1 MTERVAQR
9 IRELVTEI
17 RQHDYNY
24 HVLDQPTIGDS
35 QYDLLL
41 SELKQLET
49 EYPELLDPN
58 SPTQRVGAKP
68 DSGFEEVVHRMPML
82 SLDNVFDL
90 DDFRQFVER
99 MKDRLDQSEAPHLTA
114 EPKLDGLALSI
125 RYEQGRM
132 VLAATRGDGQTGEN
146 VTQNVRTIRSIPLTL
161 KGSNY
166 PEVLEVRGEVIM
178 KKADFAAM
186 NQRLAAAS
194 DKTFVNP
201 RNAAAGSLRQLDPS
215 IVASRPLSFYAYG
228 LGEVSE
234 PLGDTHSEVMDAL
247 KNLGIPVNLGLVSG
261 GPQVIENA
269 YEALLAER
277 DELPYEIDGMVV
289 KVDALSL
296 QNTLGFVA
304 RAPRFATAWKFPAQ
318 EAATRLLAIDVQV
331 GRTGAITPV
340 ARLEPVFVGGVTV
353 SNATLHN
360 FDEVARLDAR
370 PGDQVMVRRAGDVIP
385 QIVRVMTDQRSEVS
399 QPISMPS
406 ECPVCCSPVERA
418 EGEAVIRCSGGLIC
432 RAQRLEH
439 LKHFVSRKA
448 MDIDGVGERLL
459 EILIEKEWVTTPA
472 DLYRLSAESIEG
484 LDRMGEK
491 SANNVVQA
499 IMQSKETTFA
509 RFLYALGIRDVG
521 EATARTL
528 AATFGELDRL
538 INATHDELMEVE
550 DVGPVVAAH
559 IRAFFEVDRNRA
571 VIEDLLD
578 LGVHWQAPSVEVSQD
593 GPDLTGQ
600 TWVLTGTLES
610 MTRDEASDKLR
621 ALGAKVSGSVSAK
634 TTMLVAGPG
643 AGSKLTKAE
652 SLGVDVIDEA
662 ALIALLGGS

>member
-125 RYEQGRM
+125 RYEQGRL

-178 KKADFAAM
+178 KKADFASM

-194 DKTFVNP
+194 EKTFVNP

-247 KNLGIPVNLGLVSG
+247 KNLGIPVNPGLVSG

-406 ECPVCCSPVERA
+406 ECPVCYSPVERA

-499 IMQSKETTFA
+499 IMHSKETTFA

-571 VIEDLLD
+571 VIQDLLD

-643 AGSKLTKAE
+643 AGSKLAKAE
-652 SLGVDVIDEA
+652 SLGVDVINEA

>member
-1 MTERVAQR
+1 MTETVAQR
-9 IRELVTEI
+9 IRELVAEI
-17 RQHDYNY
+17 RKHDYNY
-24 HVLDQPTIGDS
+24 HVLDQPMIGDS
-35 QYDLLL
+35 QYDLLF
-41 SELKQLET
+41 SELKRLES
-49 EYPELLDPN
+49 EHPELLDPN

-68 DSGFEEVVHRMPML
+68 ESGFEEVVHRMPML

-99 MKDRLDQSEAPHLTA
+99 MKDRLDRSEAPHLTA

-125 RYEQGRM
+125 RYEQGRL

-146 VTQNVRTIRSIPLTL
+146 VTNNVRTIRSIPLIL
-161 KGSNY
+161 KASHY
-166 PEVLEVRGEVIM
+166 PDVLEVRGEVIM
-178 KKADFAAM
+178 KKADFSAM
-186 NQRLAAAS
+186 NQTLTEAS
-194 DKTFVNP
+194 EKTFVNP

-234 PLGDTHSEVMDAL
+234 PLGDTHSEVMEAL
-247 KNLGIPVNLGLVSG
+247 KHLGIPVNPGLVSG

-269 YEALLAER
+269 YEALLVER
-277 DELPYEIDGMVV
+277 DALPYEIDGMVV

-296 QNTLGFVA
+296 QNALGFVA

-318 EAATRLLAIDVQV
+318 EAATRLLAIDLQV

-360 FDEVARLDAR
+360 FDEVARLDVR

-385 QIVRVMTDQRSEVS
+385 QIVRVMAEQRSEVP
-399 QPISMPS
+399 QPILIPS
-406 ECPVCCSPVERA
+406 ECPVCQSPVERA

-448 MDIDGVGERLL
+448 MDIDGVGERIL
-459 EILIEKEWVTTPA
+459 EILIEKEWVKTPA

-528 AATFGELDRL
+528 ATTFRELDRL
-538 INATHDELMEVE
+538 IKATHEELMDVE
-550 DVGPVVAAH
+550 DVGPVVASH
-559 IRAFFEVDRNRA
+559 IRAFFEFDRNRE
-571 VIEDLLD
+571 VIQDLVD
-578 LGVHWQAPSVEVSQD
+578 LGVHWPAASVEGPQD

-600 TWVLTGTLES
+600 TWVLTGILET

-643 AGSKLTKAE
+643 AGSKLAKAE
-652 SLGVDVIDEA
+652 SLGIGVIDEA
-662 ALIALLGGS
+662 ALIALLGAS

>member
-41 SELKQLET
+41 SELKRLES
-49 EYPELLDPN
+49 EYPELLEPN

-68 DSGFEEVVHRMPML
+68 DSGFEVVEHRMPML

-178 KKADFAAM
+178 KKADFASM

-194 DKTFVNP
+194 EKTFVNP

-247 KNLGIPVNLGLVSG
+247 KNLGIPVNPGLVSG

-472 DLYRLSAESIEG
+472 DLYRLSAEYIEG

>member
-178 KKADFAAM
+178 KKADFASM

-194 DKTFVNP
+194 EKTFVNP

-247 KNLGIPVNLGLVSG
+247 KNLGIPVNPGLVSG

>member
-9 IRELVTEI
+9 IRELVAEI
-17 RQHDYNY
+17 RQYDYNY

-41 SELKQLET
+41 SELKRLES
-49 EYPELLDPN
+49 EYPELIDPN

-82 SLDNVFDL
+82 SLENVFDL

-99 MKDRLDQSEAPHLTA
+99 IKDRLDQSEAPHLTA

-125 RYEQGRM
+125 RYEQGRL

-146 VTQNVRTIRSIPLTL
+146 VTQNVRTIRSIPLSL
-161 KGSNY
+161 KGSHY
-166 PEVLEVRGEVIM
+166 PDVLEVRGEVIM

-186 NQRLAAAS
+186 NQRLAEAS
-194 DKTFVNP
+194 EKSFVNP
-201 RNAAAGSLRQLDPS
+201 RNAAAGSLRQLDPA

-247 KNLGIPVNLGLVSG
+247 KHLGIPVNPGVVSG
-261 GPQVIENA
+261 AAQVIENA

-289 KVDALSL
+289 KVDSLSL
-296 QNTLGFVA
+296 QNALGFVS
-304 RAPRFATAWKFPAQ
+304 RAPRFATAWKFPGQ

-385 QIVRVMTDQRSEVS
+385 QIVRVMTEQRSEGS
-399 QPISMPS
+399 QVIVMPL
-406 ECPVCCSPVERA
+406 ECPVCQSPVERA

-459 EILIEKEWVTTPA
+459 EILIEKEWVRTPA
-472 DLYRLSAESIEG
+472 DLYRLSAEAIEG

-499 IMQSKETTFA
+499 IMHSKETTFA

-528 AATFGELDRL
+528 ATTFGELDRL

-571 VIEDLLD
+571 VIQDLMD
-578 LGVHWQAPSVEVSQD
+578 LGVHWPAASVDAPQD

-643 AGSKLTKAE
+643 AGSKLDKAE

>member
-178 KKADFAAM
+178 KKADFASM

-194 DKTFVNP
+194 EKTFVNP

-247 KNLGIPVNLGLVSG
+247 KTLGIPVNPGLVSG

-499 IMQSKETTFA
+499 IMHSKETTFA

-571 VIEDLLD
+571 VIQDLLD
-578 LGVHWQAPSVEVSQD
+578 LGVHWQAPSVEASQD

-643 AGSKLTKAE
+643 AGSKLAKAE
-652 SLGVDVIDEA
+652 SLGVDVINEA

>member
-178 KKADFAAM
+178 KKADFASM

-194 DKTFVNP
+194 EKTFVNP

-247 KNLGIPVNLGLVSG
+247 KNLGIPVNPGLVSG

-289 KVDALSL
+289 KVDVLSL

-385 QIVRVMTDQRSEVS
+385 QIVRVMTEQRSEVS

-406 ECPVCCSPVERA
+406 ECPVCYSPVERA

-499 IMQSKETTFA
+499 IMHSKETTFA

-571 VIEDLLD
+571 VIQDLLD

-634 TTMLVAGPG
+634 TNMLVAGPG

>member
-90 DDFRQFVER
+90 DDFRQFVDR

-178 KKADFAAM
+178 KKADFASM

-194 DKTFVNP
+194 EKTFVNP

-247 KNLGIPVNLGLVSG
+247 KNLGIPVNPGLVSG

-550 DVGPVVAAH
+550 DVGPIVAAH

>member
-82 SLDNVFDL
+82 SLDNVFDV

-178 KKADFAAM
+178 KKADFASM

-194 DKTFVNP
+194 EKTFVNP

-247 KNLGIPVNLGLVSG
+247 KNLGIPVNPGLVSG

-385 QIVRVMTDQRSEVS
+385 QIVRVMTDQRSDVS
-399 QPISMPS
+399 QPISRPS

-528 AATFGELDRL
+528 AATFGEFDRL

-550 DVGPVVAAH
+550 DVGPIVAAH

>member
-125 RYEQGRM
+125 RYEQGRL

-178 KKADFAAM
+178 KKADFASM

-194 DKTFVNP
+194 EKTFVNP

-247 KNLGIPVNLGLVSG
+247 KTLGIPVNPGLVSG

-499 IMQSKETTFA
+499 IMHSKETTFA

-571 VIEDLLD
+571 VIQDLLD
-578 LGVHWQAPSVEVSQD
+578 LGVHWQAPSVEASQD

-643 AGSKLTKAE
+643 AGSKLAKAE
-652 SLGVDVIDEA
+652 SLGVDVINEA

>member
-178 KKADFAAM
+178 KKADFASM

-194 DKTFVNP
+194 EKTFVNP

-247 KNLGIPVNLGLVSG
+247 KNLGIPVNPGLVSG

-385 QIVRVMTDQRSEVS
+385 QIVRVMTEQRSEIS
-399 QPISMPS
+399 HPISMPS
-406 ECPVCCSPVERA
+406 ECPVCQSPVERA